1 MNKIYRAIWNET
13 TQTWVAASELA
24 KSKTKS
30 DTVSS
35 LPATSQ
41 TSSKRRFAAIFKLSL
56 VASFLNLSLLAPNVY
71 ASNAALIGGS
81 NMGDNSP
88 TQSYKDKNG
97 KVLASH
103 GSIILNGANDFE
115 ANGGNRPFTCGA
127 DEVTGRGEPG
137 RTISGTSITALEE
150 YLRFAEDRSYGGKN
164 PYGTTTNHTN
174 AGEAAMQGDLT
185 GGAISKMPVAY
196 GVYSFASGCGSYTS
210 GNYSMAFGTNATA
223 TAGGAMAI
231 GTAALASGRASIAFG
246 VGAEATGV
254 SSVALGSVASSNGVG
269 SVAAGLMSQASA
281 DGTVALGVQAEAKN
295 NSAVAIGN
303 SAQATG
309 EQSISI
315 GSANQVSGK
324 GSGAIGG
331 SNATTQYD
339 TVNGKQTTAASGVT
353 IVTGDGSYSFGNQNG
368 TIAANNTGVFGN
380 RNTIQTDSEGVNKA
394 DNIRILGNNNTVTAQ
409 AGGAMIVGN
418 AANVSAANGLAL
430 GNNTS
435 VSGANGVAIGAGAIA
450 EDENGVALGS
460 GSVASGNVVAIGNAS
475 AGITRQI
482 TGLAAGTLDTD
493 AVNVAQLK
501 SLDASTSTSI
511 SSLSSSTSTSLSAL
525 EDNFTNLST
534 STSSSILEATKELK
548 SISTSVDGHISS
560 TGATLTELQTSAS
573 ASILELR
580 DNALQWN
587 NEVQAYDAAHLASG
601 AKTAKIINVQ
611 AGDITTKDSTDAV
624 NGGQLYTTNSN
635 LSSLSLSVSSSINE
649 LSDKLV
655 SSNTT
660 DIISL
665 STMASSI
672 GDTVGKLQKD
682 ALQWKDGSYSADHG
696 TDEAQV
702 ITNVAAGN
710 TTPNSTDA
718 INGSQLHSLST
729 VTQTGLSTA
738 ASGLSSLS
746 VSTATGLNSLSSSI
760 NSSLSN
766 ATEGV
771 TELKQNAL
779 QWNNNIGAYDAARNG
794 NIQKITNVAAGTVG
808 ENSTDAVNAGQLFSL
823 SNSTSTGL
831 SSLSSSLS
839 TITENQMGDMS
850 GTVSRLNENV
860 SSLSTGLSTI
870 DGSVTAL
877 QQNALQW
884 NSNISAYDATRG
896 GSTQKLS
903 GIKEGYIAADSTD
916 AINGSQLHSLS
927 TVTQTGL
934 DDAASGLSSLSVS
947 TATGLNSLSSSIN
960 SSLSNATEGVTELK
974 QNALQWN
981 NNIGAYDA
989 ARNG

>member
-71 ASNAALIGGS
+71 ASNAALIGHS

-88 TQSYKDKNG
+88 TQNYKDKNG
-97 KVLASH
+97 NVFASH
-103 GSIILNGANDFE
+103 GSIILNGANDF
-115 ANGGNRPFTCGA
+115 AATGAPNNPLSCGA
-127 DEVTGRGEPG
+127 DEVTGRGDPG

-164 PYGTTTNHTN
+164 PYGTTTSSVD
-174 AGEAAMQGDLT
+174 ARQAAMQGELT

-339 TVNGKQTTAASGVT
+339 KDNGKQTTAASGMT

-368 TIAANNTGVFGN
+368 TIAADNTGVFGN

-394 DNIRILGNNNTVTAQ
+394 DNIRILGNDNTVTAQ

-430 GNNTS
+430 GNNTR
-435 VSGANGVAIGAGAIA
+435 VSGANGVAIGAGAVA
-450 EDENGVALGS
+450 EGENGVALGS

-525 EDNFTNLST
+525 EDGFTNLST

-580 DNALQWN
+580 NNALQWN

-696 TDEAQV
+696 TGKAQI
-702 ITNVAAGN
+702 ITNVSAGHV
-710 TTPNSTDA
+710 TPDSTDA

-729 VTQTGLSTA
+729 VTQSGLSTA
-738 ASGLSSLS
+738 TSGLNSLS
-746 VSTATGLNSLSSSI
+746 LSTATGLNSLSSSI

-779 QWNNNIGAYDAARNG
+779 QWNSNIGAYDAARNG

-870 DGSVTAL
+870 DG
-877 QQNALQW
+877 
-884 NSNISAYDATRG
+884 
-896 GSTQKLS
+896 
-903 GIKEGYIAADSTD
+903 
-916 AINGSQLHSLS
+916 
-927 TVTQTGL
+927 
-934 DDAASGLSSLSVS
+934 
-947 TATGLNSLSSSIN
+947 
-960 SSLSNATEGVTELK
+960 
-974 QNALQWN
+974 
-981 NNIGAYDA
+981 
-989 ARNG
+989 